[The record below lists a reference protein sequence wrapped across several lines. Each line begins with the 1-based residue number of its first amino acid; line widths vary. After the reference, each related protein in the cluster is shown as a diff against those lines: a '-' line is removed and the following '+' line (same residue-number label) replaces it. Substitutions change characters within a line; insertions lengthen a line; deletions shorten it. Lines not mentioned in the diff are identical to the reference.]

1 MRKLYTTPK
10 IWEMNWTDAI
20 MTSTTVD
27 TMGGV
32 SNLDGEG
39 VFVDF
44 FGNQDQEGRKNEKV
58 FMYLSINS
66 KKTLILYNAFDLVLY
81 PL

>member
-10 IWEMNWTDAI
+10 IREMNWTDAI

-39 VFVDF
+39 VFADF
-44 FGNQDQEGRKNEKV
+44 FGN
-58 FMYLSINS
+58 
-66 KKTLILYNAFDLVLY
+66 
-81 PL
+81 